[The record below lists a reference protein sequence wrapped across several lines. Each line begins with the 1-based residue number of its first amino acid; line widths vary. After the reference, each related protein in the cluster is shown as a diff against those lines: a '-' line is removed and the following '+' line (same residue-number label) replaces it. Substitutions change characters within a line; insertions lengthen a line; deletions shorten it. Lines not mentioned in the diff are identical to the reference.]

1 MTKSTGIKASQ
12 VKESEEELIS
22 TAQTAVSQSNWVVGE
37 CAAKWT
43 TKYAK
48 GRTDADFATMIGL
61 TPDQIFQRRRVWE
74 TFGDVFNDYSK
85 LKWSHFYVGL
95 TWDDAPECL
104 QWAEENESTVAE
116 MKAWRR
122 SINGEDL
129 TEDVST
135 DDWGSPLGVNY
146 VPQELTA
153 VREPDGNEHSSSGGS
168 GGFSGEKSSSD
179 TPEFASAVARDTEGS
194 DGDNY
199 SPFRKGAGSK
209 PEESSSTATL
219 PAKTHVSPEQLL
231 KKMTASLDKMNK
243 VLTPELLK
251 EMNDLDKK
259 QLKKWA
265 SVIGELSKK
274 AARYL

>member
-251 EMNDLDKK
+251 
-259 QLKKWA
+259 
-265 SVIGELSKK
+265 
-274 AARYL
+274 

>member
-1 MTKSTGIKASQ
+1 MIKPNGIKASQ

-22 TAQTAVSQSNWVVGE
+22 KAQIAVSQSNWVVGE

-48 GRTDADFATMIGL
+48 GRTDADFATMVGL

-74 TFGDVFNDYSK
+74 TFGDVFSDYER
-85 LKWSHFYVGL
+85 LKWSHFYVAL

-122 SINGEDL
+122 SLKGEDL
-129 TEDVST
+129 TEETST
-135 DDWGSPLGVNY
+135 DDWGAPLGVNY

-153 VREPDGNEHSSSGGS
+153 VKDPKGGS
-168 GGFSGEKSSSD
+168 STRGESSYTGDRNYEDS
-179 TPEFASAVARDTEGS
+179 PELASTVARDKEGS
-194 DGDNY
+194 SGDNY
-199 SPFRKGAGSK
+199 SPFRKNAGSK
-209 PEESSSTATL
+209 PESSESESTST
-219 PAKTHVSPEQLL
+219 KVKVTPEQLI
-231 KKMTASLDKMNK
+231 KKMTSSLDKMNK
-243 VLTPELLK
+243 SLTPEVLKDLK
-251 EMNDLDKK
+251 EVDKK

-265 SVIGELSKK
+265 GLIGELSKK